1 MEVASCSP
9 AGVPAKLALV
19 NTLPVTSNAEPVL
32 LSGRK
37 IQCKTLCKYHRKITL
52 FKKNVQSAYEGK
64 SETERKQK
72 CKCSL
77 YHSAP
82 VPGPLNLR
90 AHDITADS
98 FQVNWDHSASDIVLY
113 RLSWA
118 PFSGGDTK
126 EVSFNKIRSVK
137 TVFCRCKK
145 KKRDRVYTNDW
156 SASKDEL
163 PAWTLDF

>member
-1 MEVASCSP
+1 MKVK
-9 AGVPAKLALV
+9 VKL
-19 NTLPVTSNAEPVL
+19 
-32 LSGRK
+32 K
-37 IQCKTLCKYHRKITL
+37 
-52 FKKNVQSAYEGK
+52 
-64 SETERKQK
+64 KQK

-90 AHDITADS
+90 AHDISTDS

-126 EVSFNKIRSVK
+126 EVSFNKIRSVT
-137 TVFCRCKK
+137 TVFLRCNFTNNNFHMH
-145 KKRDRVYTNDW
+145 KRRNMTVFTQMNW

-163 PAWTLDF
+163 CAWTPDFWILPGVHLLSPEEEPPPALHVAR